1 MRKNISRKLANGEK
15 TISTKINK
23 FNLKLEELIE
33 LKGKLEVSSQDKKL
47 DKKYELTYCTKL
59 YDLKNLF
66 REIEE
71 DNVVYFS
78 NTLDSLVESLRNK
91 IDLL

>member
-1 MRKNISRKLANGEK
+1 MNKNTVKILANGEE

-23 FNLKLEELIE
+23 FNFKLEELIE
-33 LKGKLEVSSQDKKL
+33 LKGKLEVSSQDKEL
-47 DKKYELTYCTKL
+47 DRKYRAVYQTKL

-66 REIEE
+66 KEIEE
-71 DNVVYFS
+71 DNAVYFC

-91 IDLL
+91 IELL

>member
-1 MRKNISRKLANGEK
+1 MKYTVKILANGET
-15 TISTKINK
+15 TISAKINK
-23 FNLKLEELIE
+23 FNFKLEKLIE
-33 LKGKLEVSSQDKKL
+33 LKGKLEVSSENKEL
-47 DKKYELTYCTKL
+47 DRGYEATYHTRL

-66 REIEE
+66 KEIEE
-71 DNVVYFS
+71 DNIVYFC

>member
-33 LKGKLEVSSQDKKL
+33 LKGKLEVSSQDKEL

-59 YDLKNLF
+59 YDLKTLF

>member
-1 MRKNISRKLANGEK
+1 MYINVLMKLANGEE

-33 LKGKLEVSSQDKKL
+33 LKGKLEVSSQDKEL
-47 DKKYELTYCTKL
+47 DKKYKLTYCTKL

-71 DNVVYFS
+71 DNVVYFC

>member
-1 MRKNISRKLANGEK
+1 MNFRVYVI
-15 TISTKINK
+15 
-23 FNLKLEELIE
+23 
-33 LKGKLEVSSQDKKL
+33 LEVPIL

-59 YDLKNLF
+59 YDLKTLF